1 MAIRGAPLPAMKDF
15 HGRVAVITGAG
26 SGIGRALALAL
37 RDEGCE
43 LALVDVNEARLREVQ
58 AEIGPVRATIH
69 VADVADRKRMAA
81 LADEVMAQHDRVDI
95 LINNAGVSVGADLR
109 DHTLE
114 DFDWI
119 VGINLW
125 GVVHGCKFF
134 LEHLERSDDAYI
146 VNLSSMFGLI
156 GVPGQSSYCATKFA
170 VRGFSEAIGAELA
183 DTNVRVLS
191 VHPGGI
197 RTAIAK
203 DSRYSSDMA
212 KRHEKI
218 VEFFE
223 RRAMPPEKCAAR
235 IVAAMRK
242 GKSRLLVAPEAFA
255 TDWIKR
261 LFPALPQRW
270 VSKVRKTFFSKS

>member
-1 MAIRGAPLPAMKDF
+1 MKDF

-37 RDEGCE
+37 RAEGCE
-43 LALVDVNEARLREVQ
+43 IALVDVNEARLREVQ
-58 AEIGPVRATIH
+58 AEIGETRSTIH
-69 VADVADRKRMAA
+69 VADVADRRRMAA
-81 LADEVMAQHDRVDI
+81 LADEVMAQHDRIDI
-95 LINNAGVSVGADLR
+95 LVNNAGVSVGADFE

-134 LEHLERSDDAYI
+134 LPHLKGSDDAYI
-146 VNLSSMFGLI
+146 VNLSSMFGII

-170 VRGFSEAIGAELA
+170 VRGFSEAIAAELS
-183 DTNVRVLS
+183 DSTVRVMS

-197 RTAIAK
+197 RTNIAK
-203 DSRYSSDMA
+203 DTRVSERMA
-212 KRHEKI
+212 SRHEK
-218 VEFFE
+218 VVALFE
-223 RRAMPPEKCAAR
+223 RRAMLPEKCAEL

-242 GKSRLLVAPEAFA
+242 GKSRLLVAPEAYIA
-255 TDWIKR
+255 DAIKR

-270 VSKVRKTFFSKS
+270 VAAARKALLPG